1 MPLSVLVFDDQQAV
15 VEALTVLFEVHRIP
29 MASAATRD
37 EVLQRVDRGDVGVLV
52 QDMNF
57 SPHETSG
64 REGIELFRAVR
75 KADPEL
81 PILLI
86 TAWVSLETAVTLVKE
101 GASDYL
107 EKPWDDDRLV
117 TTVRNL
123 LEMRRLKLENR
134 RLHEGRRGERAA
146 LAETHDLCD
155 LVYESDAMH
164 RVLMVALNVADS
176 VAPVLLSG
184 PSGSGKEKIAEI
196 IRANSPR
203 KGEPFVRVNLGAI
216 PESLMES
223 ELFGA
228 EPGAYTG
235 LKQVRIGRFE
245 AADGGTLF
253 LDEIDSLSLAGQVK
267 LLRVLQSGEYQRL
280 GSSAVRT
287 TDTRIISAT
296 NADLRGAIRDGRFR
310 EDLYYRLN
318 VIELSVP
325 PLARRPDDVLPLA
338 RHFLALAARERGG
351 PPPVL
356 EPEAEEALRRH
367 AWPGNVREVE
377 NRARRA
383 VLVGGNS
390 RVGSA
395 DLDLPDA
402 PGAAPVV
409 SQDGSEAA
417 NDAGER
423 RRVEEA
429 LTRAEGMVSRAAEE
443 LGLSRQALY
452 RKMSR
457 LGIVLE
463 RRPRA

>member
-1 MPLSVLVFDDQQAV
+1 MPLSVLVFDDQRAV
-15 VEALTVLFEVHRIP
+15 VEALQVLFEVHGIP
-29 MASAATRD
+29 MSAAATPQ
-37 EVLQRVDRGDVGVLV
+37 EVLREIAEGDVGVLI

-64 REGIELFRAVR
+64 REGIDLFRRAR
-75 KADPEL
+75 QADAEL

-86 TAWVSLETAVTLVKE
+86 TAWGSLQTAVQLVKE
-101 GASDYL
+101 GACDYL

-123 LEMRRLKLENR
+123 LEMRRLKLENKRLQETR
-134 RLHEGRRGERAA
+134 RHERAA
-146 LAETHDLCD
+146 LAQRHDLCD

-164 RVLMVALNVADS
+164 RVLTVALNVADS

-203 KGEPFVRVNLGAI
+203 RHGPFVRVNLGAI
-216 PESLMES
+216 PENLMES

-235 LKQVRIGRFE
+235 LRQLHVGRFE

-280 GSSAVRT
+280 GSSATRTADVRVV
-287 TDTRIISAT
+287 SAT
-296 NADLRGAIRDGRFR
+296 NADLKRAIREGLFR

-318 VIELSVP
+318 VIELNVP
-325 PLARRPDDVLPLA
+325 SLSQRPEDVLPLA
-338 RHFLALAARERGG
+338 RHFLERAALEKEA
-351 PPPVL
+351 PPPGFS
-356 EPEAEEALRRH
+356 EEAEQALREH
-367 AWPGNVREVE
+367 PWPGNVRELE
-377 NRARRA
+377 NRVRRA
-383 VLVGGNS
+383 VLVGA
-390 RVGSA
+390 REIVGA
-395 DLDLPDA
+395 AELDLPVPTGLA
-402 PGAAPVV
+402 SRAAA
-409 SQDGSEAA
+409 DGPEAEEP
-417 NDAGER
+417 GER
-423 RRVEEA
+423 QRIQEA
-429 LTRAEGMVSRAAEE
+429 LLRAEGMVSRAAEE

-463 RRPRA
+463 RRPRI

>member
-1 MPLSVLVFDDQQAV
+1 MPLSVLIFEDQQAIV
-15 VEALTVLFEVHRIP
+15 DALQVLFEVHRIP
-29 MASAATRD
+29 VMAAATQE
-37 EVLQRVDRGDVGVLV
+37 EVLRKVASGDVGVFI

-64 REGIELFRAVR
+64 REGIELFRRARQVD
-75 KADPEL
+75 AEL

-86 TAWVSLETAVTLVKE
+86 TAWASLETAVQLVKE

-117 TTVRNL
+117 TAVRNL

-134 RLHEGRRGERAA
+134 QLHEGRRLERAA
-146 LAETHDLCD
+146 LAERHDLCD
-155 LVYESDAMH
+155 LVYESDVMH
-164 RVLMVALNVADS
+164 RVLTVALNVADS
-176 VAPVLLSG
+176 VAPVLISG

-203 KGEPFVRVNLGAI
+203 RDRPFVRVNLGAI

-235 LKQVRIGRFE
+235 LRQLHVGRFE
-245 AADGGTLF
+245 AADHGTLF

-267 LLRVLQSGEYQRL
+267 LLRVLQLGEYQRL
-280 GSSAVRT
+280 GSSATRSADVRVL
-287 TDTRIISAT
+287 SAT
-296 NADLRGAIRDGRFR
+296 NADLKKAIGEGRFR

-318 VIELSVP
+318 VIELNVP
-325 PLARRPDDVLPLA
+325 PLSRRSEDILPLA
-338 RHFLALAARERGG
+338 RHFLERAARERGA
-351 PPPVL
+351 PPPAL
-356 EPEAEEALRRH
+356 SPQAEQALRAH
-367 AWPGNVREVE
+367 GWPGNVRELE
-377 NRARRA
+377 NRIRRA
-383 VLVGGNS
+383 VLVGAKD
-390 RVGSA
+390 RVGPEE
-395 DLDLPDA
+395 LDLT
-402 PGAAPVV
+402 GAAAPASPASPEGPVADE
-409 SQDGSEAA
+409 SD
-417 NDAGER
+417 ER
-423 RRVEEA
+423 RLIEEA
-429 LTRAEGMVSRAAEE
+429 LLRADGMVSRAAEE

-463 RRPRA
+463 RRPKA